1 MPRREAPSRSRGL
14 NQLAR
19 TLRDVPPEDIASVLR
34 KRAKI
39 DIRVS
44 EQEKLEI
51 QQMAERLG
59 VTVTEYLL
67 KLHKR
72 EVRRGKNRD
81 RPCQTAHH

>member
-1 MPRREAPSRSRGL
+1 
-14 NQLAR
+14 
-19 TLRDVPPEDIASVLR
+19 VPPEDIASVLR

-39 DIRVS
+39 DMRVS

-67 KLHKR
+67 KLHKKEMRKGQNR
-72 EVRRGKNRD
+72 E
-81 RPCQTAHH
+81 RPFQAAHR